1 MSEWQKELAIQ
12 NKFGNSA
19 PISKESIY
27 LNTEEK
33 QKLQFQPRKTYGR
46 RLPANECEIEE
57 MGYMKF
63 VRKLQEQEQELVV
76 IKTDGEVVRGYIRAA
91 DAETISLRCYLNGD
105 KNGRYRAR
113 VLFKH
118 QISEF
123 SPTKGIE
130 DLVDELERKSKSKS

>member
-63 VRKLQEQEQELVV
+63 VRKLQEQEQEIVV

-105 KNGRYRAR
+105 K
-113 VLFKH
+113 
-118 QISEF
+118 
-123 SPTKGIE
+123 
-130 DLVDELERKSKSKS
+130 DRKSVV

>member
-1 MSEWQKELAIQ
+1 MM
-12 NKFGNSA
+12 
-19 PISKESIY
+19 
-27 LNTEEK
+27 NTEEK

-63 VRKLQEQEQELVV
+63 VRKLQEQEQEIVV

>member
-1 MSEWQKELAIQ
+1 MSEWQKELIQTSSAIALQ
-12 NKFGNSA
+12 FQRS
-19 PISKESIY
+19 
-27 LNTEEK
+27 LFTNTGRK

-63 VRKLQEQEQELVV
+63 VRKLQEQEQEIVV